1 MSVNSWN
8 KPSTM
13 VAEKQDEKETDEL
26 NHNDPSVQTFIGYVN
41 TDDEGEDDEAENQQ
55 WSMFIPNEKIMK
67 RQRIRRRRYK
77 NLRKK
82 VPPIVTWRS
91 SLLAFYLCLTLG
103 VFWLL
108 DSIKDP
114 VLLATSGKDGDLQ
127 SQQPYAK
134 MLSVLGTLLCTL
146 FLEYYFTKSA
156 TAKQNSNNV
165 PSHEDILDGG
175 GVWTKMNTS
184 TSFNQNDDKYNV
196 ENIDEEE
203 GIPVEIFTWL
213 GVIYIGLLGFFAFL
227 LSISTENI
235 WVGYGMYW
243 VIESYG
249 SLFIASFWA
258 YANTTLSLEAAE
270 HYYGYIIA
278 VGQLGAILG
287 SSLATS
293 LFSSSDKN
301 IQSIPRIILYSCC
314 GIFLSILEI
323 RFYNYYYP
331 KPLLQINNSN
341 TEEPNDDDE
350 TESYIDSIK
359 LKQGMTKTTVQTNN
373 AILDEQE
380 HPSRNII
387 QQNQFWWFC
396 LFGGL
401 PGITTIW
408 KHTYLIYLLGASCLY
423 EISLTCLD
431 YQLKMIGLRS
441 QINFGKWMGQ
451 YGFTTNVISL
461 IFSFFLFPYFIR
473 NYGLKTTIRLF
484 PTLLLFIT
492 LLVYLALPLNL
503 PVLFISMSLL
513 KGMTYSI
520 HDPATELLYQPTSN
534 FIKFKCK
541 FWIDVVGDR
550 IAKAMG
556 SFMNARAG
564 SAENIV
570 SLGTIPSVLIS
581 IALLVTSHQ
590 VGIMFDTY
598 ITNNIVIGQNDDHD
612 SHNTSSNNNYN
623 PHHSEDDYES
633 EFYEFY
639 SQSNKN
645 EDNDNLWSE
654 DMSSHDEGNNE
665 DDRKIQITS
674 VELVKQQNQPN
685 TQRQTDE
692 QNLLL

>member
-1 MSVNSWN
+1 MSVNSWS
-8 KPSTM
+8 KPSSIVVET
-13 VAEKQDEKETDEL
+13 QDEKEIDEL
-26 NHNDPSVQTFIGYVN
+26 NHNDPSVQTFIGYVH
-41 TDDEGEDDEAENQQ
+41 TDDEGDDDEAEGQQ

-67 RQRIRRRRYK
+67 RQQIRRRRYK
-77 NLRKK
+77 NLRKA

-114 VLLATSGKDGDLQ
+114 ILLATSGKDGDLQ

-134 MLSVLGTLLCTL
+134 MLSVLGTLLSTL
-146 FLEYYFTKSA
+146 FLEYYFTKSSA
-156 TAKQNSNNV
+156 SKQNSDNI

-184 TSFNQNDDKYNV
+184 TSYNQNNDNYNV
-196 ENIDEEE
+196 ENKDEEE
-203 GIPVEIFTWL
+203 GISVDIFTWL
-213 GVIYIGLLGFFAFL
+213 GIIYIGLLGFFAIL
-227 LSISTENI
+227 IPTSTDNI

-249 SLFIASFWA
+249 SLFIASFWS

-270 HYYGYIIA
+270 HYFGYIVA
-278 VGQLGAILG
+278 VGQIGAILG

-293 LFSSSDKN
+293 LFSSSENN
-301 IQSIPRIILYSCC
+301 IQSIPRIIIYSCC
-314 GIFLSILEI
+314 GIFISILEI
-323 RFYNYYYP
+323 RFYDYYYP
-331 KPLLQINNSN
+331 KPLLQINHANS
-341 TEEPNDDDE
+341 EEENDDDDDE
-350 TESYIDSIK
+350 TESYVDSIK
-359 LKQGMTKTTVQTNN
+359 LKQGVNKPKVRTNNN
-373 AILDEQE
+373 AILEEQE

-387 QQNQFWWFC
+387 QPHKIWRSSF
-396 LFGGL
+396 FGAL

-461 IFSFFLFPYFIR
+461 LFSFFLFPYVIR

-484 PTLLLFIT
+484 PTFLLFIT

-503 PVLFISMSLL
+503 PVLFISMALL

-581 IALLVTSHQ
+581 IALLATSHQ
-590 VGIMFDTY
+590 VGILFDTY
-598 ITNNIVIGQNDDHD
+598 ISNNVIIGQNDVHD
-612 SHNTSSNNNYN
+612 KHNTSINNEYDSQ
-623 PHHSEDDYES
+623 HGEEDYES

-645 EDNDNLWSE
+645 ENNENLWNT
-654 DMSSHDEGNNE
+654 DISSHDEGDNNCT
-665 DDRKIQITS
+665 RKTLITS
-674 VELVKQQNQPN
+674 VELLQQS
-685 TQRQTDE
+685 QT
-692 QNLLL
+692 NK